1 MKKEIFLILFL
12 FVTTK
17 FCLASQSL
25 LYEAFHQD
33 DLAKLIL
40 SNSSDKK
47 KIFGYLDLHSLLNL
61 RSSDRFLFRVS
72 SSKSNIPKNLFSL
85 LSFEGKVLKNYD
97 IPLEEKKN
105 HIQTLKKLKRK
116 RIELELCTG
125 AEDKLKKKI
134 QNLFQQSLGDLDF
147 MLKYEGQQSIYLA
160 VQHDVYETYYLDG
173 NFGETL
179 GAYWEEK
186 DANEA
191 INTYLAYPSSR
202 SVFEIEVYLDLE
214 KNIIFSTKDPFFL
227 NSLKQNLEQEDLKK
241 KLGRKKISSIHNEG

>member
-61 RSSDRFLFRVS
+61 RTSDRFLFRVS

-85 LSFEGKVLKNYD
+85 LSFEGK
-97 IPLEEKKN
+97 KN
-105 HIQTLKKLKRK
+105 HIKTLKKLKRN

-125 AEDKLKKKI
+125 AEDKLKEKI

-160 VQHDVYETYYLDG
+160 VQHNVYETYYLDG

-191 INTYLAYPSSR
+191 IKTYPAYPSSR